1 MSSAGTGVS
10 LEALPTHESDIVRR
24 ERLLRR
30 NLSLA
35 AFGVL
40 ATLAVVVGREVPSW
54 MDSGIQRWSQDRY
67 KWSVTN
73 RQTSPVFRWFFNPI
87 TDFLTW
93 FVEHTETLLLDL
105 RWPGVV
111 ALIAAIGWRTGGIRS
126 AATGAAAMI
135 GVGVVADFDLAMR
148 TLAIMT
154 VAVIIALI
162 IGIPL
167 GVLSARSDRAERVL
181 RVLLDTAQVMPIFVY
196 FSPLQLFFGIK
207 FAPVVMATVVFA
219 LPPAVRLTNLGL
231 RQVPV
236 VVNEVGHSFGT
247 TSMQQL
253 FKVQLP
259 LAKNT
264 ILLGLNQVIMM
275 AFAIVVL
282 ASLLGTGDLGQN
294 VLSALQKQQ
303 VGKAFAA
310 GMGIVLM
317 AIALDRITTGRT
329 PRSSIGLRWKGR
341 RLSEVPTRLV
351 GPIAIAGVAVV
362 IVLAQVLDWR
372 QFPSWLTYDISSPAD
387 SAVDWVQQNLRKDVP
402 VIGGTQSISDFLVI
416 EILDPLKDFL
426 LWLPWLLIV
435 VGLAFVGW
443 ISRGWRLAA
452 TVAICML
459 LIATMGTIPGGGGQ
473 IQVWDIAMN
482 TLSQVLMAI
491 TLSVLIAFPL
501 GVWAGRSDAVQRVL
515 RPFLDIAQVMPQFV
529 YLIPVVFLFSAGR
542 AAGVVACVVYA
553 VPPCIRLTA
562 LGMREVPVAPREA
575 AVSFGATGTQEMRHV
590 QLPLARR
597 AILLGI
603 NQTLLMVLATVII
616 AALVGAGALGLVSY
630 EATTKP
636 NVKFGQG
643 VAGGLSIVLLAIM
656 LDRLTQAWGT
666 RPDSERRSTRGST

>member
-1 MSSAGTGVS
+1 MS
-10 LEALPTHESDIVRR
+10 LEALPTHESDSVRR
-24 ERLLRR
+24 DRLRRR

-35 AFGVL
+35 AFTAL
-40 ATLAVVVGREVPSW
+40 AALAIVAQREVPSW
-54 MDSGIQRWSQDRY
+54 MDSGIQRWAQDRY
-67 KWSVTN
+67 KWSITN
-73 RQTSPVFRWFFNPI
+73 RQSSPVFRLFFNPI

-111 ALIAAIGWRTGGIRS
+111 AVVAAIGWRTGGVRS
-126 AATGAAAMI
+126 AVAGGAAMV
-135 GVGVVADFDLAMR
+135 GVGAVADFDLAMR
-148 TLAIMT
+148 TLAIMI
-154 VAVIIALI
+154 VAVVIALA

-167 GVLSARSDRAERVL
+167 GVLSARSDRAERIL

-196 FSPLQLFFGIK
+196 FSPLVLFFSIK
-207 FAPVVMATVVFA
+207 FAPAVMATVVFA

-236 VVNEVGHSFGT
+236 VVNEVGQSFGA
-247 TSMQQL
+247 TSWQQL

-282 ASLLGTGDLGQN
+282 ASLLGTGDLGQV
-294 VLSALQKQQ
+294 VLAALQKQQ

-317 AIALDRITTGRT
+317 AIALDRITAGRK
-329 PRSSIGLRWKGR
+329 PRSARGVRWNGGR
-341 RLSEVPTRLV
+341 VQEVPRHLV
-351 GPIAIAGVAVV
+351 VPIGIAAVV
-362 IVLAQVLDWR
+362 VVVALAQALDWQ
-372 QFPSWLTYDISSPAD
+372 QFPSWLTYDISAPAD
-387 SAVDWVQQNLRKDVP
+387 SAVKWVQSNLRKDVP
-402 VIGGTQSISDFLVI
+402 LIGGTQAISDFLVI
-416 EILDPLKDFL
+416 QVLDPIKDFL

-435 VGLAFVGW
+435 VSFAFVGW
-443 ISRGWRLAA
+443 LSRGWRLAA
-452 TVAICML
+452 TIAVCLL

-473 IQVWDIAMN
+473 IQLWDIAMN
-482 TLSQVLMAI
+482 TLSQVLVAI
-491 TLSVLIAFPL
+491 TIAVLIAFPL
-501 GVWAGRSDAVQRVL
+501 GVWAGRSDTVQRVL

-562 LGMREVPVAPREA
+562 LGMREVPTAPREA
-575 AVSFGATGTQEMRHV
+575 AVSFGATGAQEMRHV

-597 AILLGI
+597 AILLGV

-656 LDRLTQAWGT
+656 LDRITQAWGT
-666 RPDSERRSTRGST
+666 RPDSERRPTRGNS

>member
-1 MSSAGTGVS
+1 MATSV
-10 LEALPTHESDIVRR
+10 EALPTLESDSVRR
-24 ERLLRR
+24 DRLRR
-30 NLSLA
+30 RNRSLA
-35 AFGVL
+35 AFVL
-40 ATLAVVVGREVPSW
+40 VAALAVVAKREVPSW
-54 MDSGIQRWSQDRY
+54 MDSGIQRWAQDRY
-67 KWSVTN
+67 KWSITN
-73 RQTSPVFRWFFNPI
+73 RQSSAIFRWFFNPI
-87 TDFLTW
+87 KDFLTW
-93 FVEHTETLLLDL
+93 SVEHTETLLLDL

-111 ALIAAIGWRTGGIRS
+111 ALVAAIGWRTGGVRS
-126 AATGAAAMI
+126 AVAGGAAMI
-135 GVGVVADFDLAMR
+135 GVGAVANFDLAMR
-148 TLAIMT
+148 TLAIMI
-154 VAVIIALI
+154 VAVVLALV
-162 IGIPL
+162 IGVPL
-167 GVLSARSDRAERVL
+167 GVLSARSDRAERIL

-196 FSPLQLFFGIK
+196 FSPLVLFFSIK
-207 FAPVVMATVVFA
+207 FAPAVMATVVFA

-236 VVNEVGHSFGT
+236 VVNEVGQSFGA
-247 TSMQQL
+247 TSLQQL

-282 ASLLGTGDLGQN
+282 ASLLGTGDLGQS

-303 VGKAFAA
+303 VGDAFAA

-317 AIALDRITTGRT
+317 AIALDRITTGRK
-329 PRSSIGLRWKGR
+329 PRSSRGIRWNGVRVPEVPR
-341 RLSEVPTRLV
+341 RLVA
-351 GPIAIAGVAVV
+351 PIAIAAVAVV
-362 IVLAQVLDWR
+362 VVLAQVLAWQR
-372 QFPSWLTYDISSPAD
+372 FPSWLTYDISSPVD
-387 SAVDWVQQNLRKDVP
+387 SAVDWVQSNLRKDVP
-402 VIGGTQSISDFLVI
+402 LIGGTQAISDFLVI
-416 EILDPLKDFL
+416 RVLDPIRDFL
-426 LWLPWLLIV
+426 LWLPWLVIV
-435 VGLAFVGW
+435 VGFAFVGW
-443 ISRGWRLAA
+443 LGRGWRLAA
-452 TVAICML
+452 TIAVCLL

-473 IQVWDIAMN
+473 IQLWDIAMN
-482 TLSQVLMAI
+482 TLSQVLVAI
-491 TLSVLIAFPL
+491 SISVLIAFPL

-529 YLIPVVFLFSAGR
+529 YLIPVVFLFSVGR

-562 LGMREVPVAPREA
+562 LGMREVPTAPREA
-575 AVSFGATGTQEMRHV
+575 AVSFGATGSQEMRHV

-616 AALVGAGALGLVSY
+616 AALVGAGGLGLVAY

-656 LDRLTQAWGT
+656 LDRITQAWGT
-666 RPDSERRSTRGST
+666 RPESERKST